1 MIDHNIFIHG
11 GFDQEMPNIPTDKIL
26 CLDLN
31 KVFNSVPAL
40 YKGLAYE
47 IGKDI
52 IIHNPGNNQN
62 HPIMHNNSKP
72 IANQRAVG
80 PEGSVG
86 SRIIE

>member
-11 GFDQEMPNIPTDKIL
+11 GFDQEMPNIPTEKIL

-62 HPIMHNNSKP
+62 HPTVHNNSKS
-72 IANQRAVG
+72 ITNQRTVG
-80 PEGSVG
+80 TVG
-86 SRIIE
+86 SGMIE